1 MELTNSVT
9 KDCNNQFTV
18 CSYAFF
24 FPVKMV
30 YVLYVVQSSIKALLV
45 MKGKK
50 GKVHTLQV
58 RKQKR
63 GEIILTLS
71 KDREC
76 KLDQF
81 ILLIDSLEEP
91 GLF

>member
-1 MELTNSVT
+1 MELTNSVM
-9 KDCNNQFTV
+9 KDCNNQFTI
-18 CSYAFF
+18 CSDAFF
-24 FPVKMV
+24 FGVKMV

-45 MKGKK
+45 MKGL

-58 RKQKR
+58 RKQKL

-71 KDREC
+71 KYREC

-81 ILLIDSLEEP
+81 ILLIDSLEMP